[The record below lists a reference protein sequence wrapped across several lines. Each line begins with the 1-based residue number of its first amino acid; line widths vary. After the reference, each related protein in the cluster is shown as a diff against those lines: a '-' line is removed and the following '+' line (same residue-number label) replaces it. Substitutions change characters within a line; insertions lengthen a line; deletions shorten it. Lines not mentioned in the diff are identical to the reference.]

1 MLRRVLFWG
10 IAGTVVAVLIFGK
23 HLHSYVGTAA
33 GWVQDSVKQAIP
45 MEFEIDRAR
54 NMVKNIMPEI
64 RKNMQIIAKEEVEV
78 DRLSQ
83 EITQLNKK
91 QDKDRAD
98 LTSLRDDLTS
108 GGSTF
113 RFASR
118 TYTVDQVKCDLAN
131 RLERYQT
138 SDATLASLREMQEAR
153 QKSLD
158 AAREKL
164 DEMLAQKRQLEVDV
178 ENLEARL
185 KMVEVAQTSSSYN
198 FDDSQLGNLKELI
211 GDLRTRL
218 SVEEKMVNAEDKLQG
233 EIPVDQPATATDNI
247 VQRVTEYLGGP
258 KADVTTAAGP
268 TTTADGAK
276 VVAQASI
283 SK

>member
-1 MLRRVLFWG
+1 MLRRALLWG
-10 IAGTVVAVLIFGK
+10 LAGYAVAFLIFGK

-33 GWVQDSVKQAIP
+33 GWVQDSVKQSVP

-54 NMVKNIMPEI
+54 NMVKDIMPEI

-78 DRLSQ
+78 ERLGQ
-83 EITQLNKK
+83 EIDQLGKK
-91 QDKDRAD
+91 QDKDRTD
-98 LTSLRDDLTS
+98 LTSLRDDLSS

-113 RFASR
+113 KFAGR
-118 TYTVDQVKCDLAN
+118 VYTVDQVKGDLAN
-131 RLERYQT
+131 RLERYKT
-138 SDATLASLREMQEAR
+138 SDATLASLHDMQAAR

-164 DEMLAQKRQLEVDV
+164 DQMLAQKRQLEVDV

-198 FDDSQLGNLKELI
+198 FDNSQLGHCKDLI

-218 SVEEKMVNAEDKLQG
+218 SVEEKMVNVEGTLQG
-233 EIPVDQPATATDNI
+233 EIPVDQPANATDNI
-247 VQRVTEYLGGP
+247 VERVTEYLN
-258 KADVTTAAGP
+258 GP
-268 TTTADGAK
+268 TTVTPTTTPSTTGDVK
-276 VVAQASI
+276 VAEVSVH
-283 SK
+283 K

>member
-10 IAGTVVAVLIFGK
+10 IAGTAVAFLIFGK

-33 GWVQDSVKQAIP
+33 GWVQDSVKQAVP

-54 NMVKNIMPEI
+54 NMVKDIMPEI

-83 EITQLNKK
+83 EIDQLSKK
-91 QDKDRAD
+91 QEKDRAD

-108 GGSTF
+108 GGSTLK
-113 RFASR
+113 FAGR
-118 TYTVDQVKCDLAN
+118 VYTVDQVKGDLAN
-131 RLERYQT
+131 RLERYKT
-138 SDATLASLREMQEAR
+138 SDATLASLHEMQDAR

-158 AAREKL
+158 AARQKL

-198 FDDSQLGNLKELI
+198 FDNSELGHCKDLI
-211 GDLRTRL
+211 SDLRTRL
-218 SVEEKMVNAEDKLQG
+218 SVEEKMVNVEGDLQG
-233 EIPVDQPATATDNI
+233 EIPVDQPANATDNI
-247 VQRVTEYLGGP
+247 AQRVTEYLNGP
-258 KADVTTAAGP
+258 ATAGSNTSDV
-268 TTTADGAK
+268 K
-276 VVAQASI
+276 VAEVSV

>member
-1 MLRRVLFWG
+1 MLRRAIVWG
-10 IAGTVVAVLIFGK
+10 IAGTAVGILIFGK

-33 GWVQDSVKQAIP
+33 GWVQDSVKQAVP

-54 NMVKNIMPEI
+54 HMVKDIMPEI

-78 DRLSQ
+78 DRLGHD
-83 EITQLNKK
+83 IDQLNKK
-91 QDKDRAD
+91 QEKDRTD
-98 LTSLRDDLTS
+98 LTSLRDDLTG
-108 GGSTF
+108 GGSAF
-113 RFASR
+113 RFAGR
-118 TYTVDQVKCDLAN
+118 TYSVDQVKSDLAN
-131 RLERYQT
+131 RLERFKT
-138 SDATLASLREMQEAR
+138 SDATLASLRQMQEAR

-164 DEMLAQKRQLEVDV
+164 DQMLAQKRQLEVDV

-198 FDDSQLGNLKELI
+198 FDDSHLGNLKELI

-218 SVEEKMVNAEDKLQG
+218 SVEEKMVSVEGKLQD
-233 EIPVDQPATATDNI
+233 EIPVDQPAGATDNI
-247 VQRVTEYLGGP
+247 VERVTEYLGGP
-258 KADVTTAAGP
+258 TTIATEGP
-268 TTTADGAK
+268 K
-276 VVAQASI
+276 VAEVSV